1 MWVWHKNRTH
11 FPFIQLQEHVVPV
24 MCLKWLFSALW
35 NLMRIFFF
43 LQESESTSWMCNKNE
58 NLLILKFDFTAWIVG
73 KLPFPVLQLSCTN
86 KSDNFKIRKQFK
98 MFNWN
103 KCNEVCALC
112 LHFRDLLLKREML
125 KVSPHTRLNYKQSS
139 KNEDNFQ
146 RNESQNV
153 VFPEYCATQ
162 HCCPF

>member
-1 MWVWHKNRTH
+1 MSLAQKSHT
-11 FPFIQLQEHVVPV
+11 FPLYTAPGTCCTGNV
-24 MCLKWLFSALW
+24 LKVIILCSVESDE
-35 NLMRIFFF
+35 NFFF
-43 LQESESTSWMCNKNE
+43 LQESESTSWMYNKNE
-58 NLLILKFDFTAWIVG
+58 NFLILKFDFTAWIVG